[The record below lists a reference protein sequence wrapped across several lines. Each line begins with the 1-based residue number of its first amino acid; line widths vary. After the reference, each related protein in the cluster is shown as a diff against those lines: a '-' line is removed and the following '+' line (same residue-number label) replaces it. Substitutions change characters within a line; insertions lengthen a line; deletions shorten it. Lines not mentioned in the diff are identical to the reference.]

1 MSFQKLYGAQ
11 PNGAFMFLAFL
22 SLDRLIDRI
31 EETPFPLQNGNTRRS
46 YSDSRRENRGRYRNK
61 FQGWPN
67 RPTFS
72 LLRNQKQIPQS
83 LGFLGQNL
91 AWRIM
96 ESRPK
101 ENSSRVS
108 SSRRVRFVSPYRW
121 VARPQ
126 TPLVLNR
133 ASGGEGAAPL
143 LGRRPLHTGKQ
154 NLHPLPRS
162 CPASLRR
169 RDLPKKT

>member
-1 MSFQKLYGAQ
+1 
-11 PNGAFMFLAFL
+11 
-22 SLDRLIDRI
+22 
-31 EETPFPLQNGNTRRS
+31 
-46 YSDSRRENRGRYRNK
+46 
-61 FQGWPN
+61 
-67 RPTFS
+67 
-72 LLRNQKQIPQS
+72 
-83 LGFLGQNL
+83 
-91 AWRIM
+91 M

-154 NLHPLPRS
+154 NLHPFQDLAMHLRVVETCPKRHESTSINHDFSRIMKHFVAKTGFVSSFPS
-162 CPASLRR
+162 CPAKQPRCRSYRPSLHLGASGEPSYYIVSDCSRCCQHQGWFQLFPR
-169 RDLPKKT
+169 LLWQPGM